1 MAVHAQG
8 AETRI
13 VLSPDRA
20 AATATRAATV
30 DTRGFSYAV
39 ITVNNSSGVDATAG
53 SYAID
58 LQEDDTTVVTNFAT
72 IVAQVTKAGTATA
85 SHSYYVDL
93 RGRQRYLRL
102 LSTPA
107 TTTRDLITVS
117 ATVNLHRAGEWPQNT
132 TELSAGGA
140 TIV

>member
-1 MAVHAQG
+1 MIHPQG

-13 VLSPDRA
+13 LLSPDRA
-20 AATATRAATV
+20 AATATRALTA
-30 DTRGFSYAV
+30 DTRGFSYAT
-39 ITVNNSSGVDATAG
+39 ITVNNSSAVDATAG
-53 SYAID
+53 TYAID
-58 LQEDDTTVVTNFAT
+58 LQEDDTTVATNFAT
-72 IVAQVTKAGTATA
+72 MVAQVTKSGTATA
-85 SHSYYVDL
+85 SHVYYVDL

-117 ATVNLHRAGEWPQNT
+117 ASVSLGRAGEWPQNT
-132 TELSAGGA
+132 TELAAGGA